1 MLFLL
6 SFNKSLLS
14 IYCIPDVVG
23 IWDRSEILV
32 RVGSQIK
39 ISVINKLHHMLK
51 GIKHHGEKKSR
62 VRRLGWSEGKWAIIF
77 H

>member
-39 ISVINKLHHMLK
+39 ISIINKLHHMLK
-51 GIKHHGEKKSR
+51 GIKYHGKKK
-62 VRRLGWSEGKWAIIF
+62 EQGKKAGME
-77 H
+77 